1 MKESGPNNNQ
11 EIMRRENELRGF
23 LEEIF
28 KLDQSTPHRSNAEEC
43 YQRLLSK
50 QDEFMGSAVEDAY
63 WNAVSFELFHMAQI
77 EAHNEN
83 VEQAR
88 NYFSK
93 ALDAAKKGFSD
104 EWLAYIEGTI
114 YYLDNN
120 QAGLEQ
126 TMNRAKGNTHVLQ
139 RFLEGLKKRNTP
151 NYKEDY

>member
-1 MKESGPNNNQ
+1 MKKSGPNNNP
-11 EIMRRENELRGF
+11 ESFNKEKELRGF

-28 KLDQSTPHRSNAEEC
+28 KLDQSTPQRSNAEEC

-50 QDEFMGSAVEDAY
+50 QDEFVGSTVEDGY
-63 WNAVSFELFHMAQI
+63 WNAVSLELFHMAQI

-83 VEQAR
+83 IEQDK

-93 ALDAAKKGFSD
+93 ALDAAKKGFSA

-114 YYLDNN
+114 YYLKNN
-120 QAGLEQ
+120 QTGLEQ
-126 TMNRAKGNTHVLQ
+126 VINRADDNAHVLQ
-139 RFLEGLKKRNTP
+139 RFLDGLKKRGAP